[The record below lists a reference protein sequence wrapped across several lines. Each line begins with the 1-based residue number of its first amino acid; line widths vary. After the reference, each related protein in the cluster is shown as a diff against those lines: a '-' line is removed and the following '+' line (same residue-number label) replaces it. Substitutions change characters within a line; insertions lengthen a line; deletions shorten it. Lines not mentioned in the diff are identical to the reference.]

1 MCDVR
6 ISRCNFKEMFYDVLN
21 VVNGVKMHLV
31 VTYYMKRVYE
41 HYVCNIRDK
50 TSGHVGTRL

>member
-1 MCDVR
+1 
-6 ISRCNFKEMFYDVLN
+6 MFYDVPN

-50 TSGHVGTRL
+50 TSGHVGTRLQCYGEYVKCYEH